1 MKLVCR
7 ALLFDMDGVLIDSTA
22 HVDRVWRRWAQE
34 RSVDPE
40 AILAIAHGRRTV
52 EVLEAVAPHLATP
65 EEVALLE
72 ARDAEDLAGIGPVP
86 GAASLLEALPA
97 GSYAVVTSATA
108 PLART
113 RFGHA
118 GLPDPEVLVSAD
130 DVAEGK
136 PAPEG
141 YLAAASLLGRPPS
154 GCVVFEDA
162 PPGIAAGN
170 AAGMR
175 VVGVATTYESADLSG
190 AHAVVSDLSE
200 VSIEVVGKD
209 LHLELTKGV

>member
-1 MKLVCR
+1 MILTCR
-7 ALLFDMDGVLIDSTA
+7 GLLFDMDGVLIDSTA
-22 HVDRVWRRWAQE
+22 HVDRVWRKWAQE
-34 RSVDPE
+34 RDVDPE

-52 EVLEAVAPHLATP
+52 EVLETVAPHLATA

-72 ARDAEDLAGIGPVP
+72 ARDGQDLAGIGPVP

-97 GSYAVVTSATA
+97 GRCAVVTSATA

-118 GLPDPEVLVSAD
+118 GLPDPQVLVSAD
-130 DVAEGK
+130 DVTQGK
-136 PAPEG
+136 PAPDG
-141 YLAAASLLGRPPS
+141 YLAAAVLLGFEPPD
-154 GCVVFEDA
+154 CVVFEDA

-175 VVGVATTYESADLSG
+175 VVGVATTYDIDDLNDAQAVVRDLSD
-190 AHAVVSDLSE
+190 VSVELAGDELR
-200 VSIEVVGKD
+200 V
-209 LHLELTKGV
+209 ELTEV